1 MLNVGNWVVSLPNLR
16 KKKKK
21 KKEIERRSRRRKL
34 NENER

>member
-34 NENER
+34 NESER